1 MPSPKL
7 KKIRK
12 KPASPPV
19 SASVVRRR
27 GRPPSVDRGGLLD
40 AAERAIRRAGPS
52 VSLDRI
58 AAEAGVT
65 KPVLFAHVGDRHA
78 IVRALSQRL
87 LARIDAA
94 SQEAIGAA
102 APGREAL
109 AAMLRA
115 TLETIAAHRH
125 LYAFVNGAS
134 GGDVTL
140 AHTLEFARR
149 SATPIKE
156 GTAAARSR
164 SGLDPAPAQAWG
176 YAIVGALHMVGLWWL
191 NDPTVELEA
200 PQLAE
205 QLTALLFDGLAL
217 SPPSVPAKLS

>member
-7 KKIRK
+7 KKIQK
-12 KPASPPV
+12 KRALQPV
-19 SASVVRRR
+19 SDAGARRR
-27 GRPPSVDRGGLLD
+27 GRPPSIDRGGLLD

-65 KPVLFAHVGDRHA
+65 KPVLFAHVGDRRA
-78 IVRALSQRL
+78 IVRALAERL
-87 LARIDAA
+87 LQRIDLAGKAA
-94 SQEAIGAA
+94 IAA
-102 APGREAL
+102 APPGRDAL
-109 AAMLRA
+109 TAMIRA
-115 TLETIAAHRH
+115 SLETQAAHRH

-134 GGDVTL
+134 GGDLTL

-149 SATPIKE
+149 SATPIVE
-156 GTAAARSR
+156 ATATARAR
-164 SGLDPAPAQAWG
+164 VGVDPAPAQAWG

-191 NDPTVELEA
+191 NDPAAEIGA

-205 QLTALLFDGLAL
+205 QLTALLWDGLAL
-217 SPPSVPAKLS
+217 SPLP